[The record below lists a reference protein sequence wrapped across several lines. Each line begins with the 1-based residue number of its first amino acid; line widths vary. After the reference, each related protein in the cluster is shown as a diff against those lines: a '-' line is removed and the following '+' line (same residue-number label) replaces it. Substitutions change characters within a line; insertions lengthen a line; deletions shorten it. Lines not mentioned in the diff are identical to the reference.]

1 MFSKK
6 NKSRQVEFQDFLC
19 GTSAMDYIIQKEPY
33 EEQIEKACAFI
44 KGADAI
50 LVGAGAGASTAA
62 GLSYSGKRFTEN
74 FGEFIKKYGT
84 LHMQDMYSAGFY
96 PFPTEEA
103 KWGYWS
109 KHALLNRFEPPALPL
124 YKALFDISSKKEYFV
139 LTTNVDGQFQKSG
152 FSPEKI
158 FATQGDYAKIQC
170 QRACH
175 QKTYD
180 AENLFRKMDAARKN
194 CLVPSELVS
203 KCPVCGGKMA
213 MNLRCDDFFVE
224 DAQWHI
230 QAEKFSDFLESCK
243 SKKVVLLELGV
254 GFNTPAIIRFPFEK
268 LARENNSFT
277 LLRLNKDEPFV
288 PKSLENRSVGIG
300 GDMAQSVFDIRN
312 LCYAPKLR

>member
-1 MFSKK
+1 MFAKK

-19 GTSAMDYIIQKEPY
+19 GSTSMDYILQENSYK
-33 EEQIEKACAFI
+33 EQIEKATDFI
-44 KGADAI
+44 NGANAI
-50 LVGAGAGASTAA
+50 LVGAGAGASAAA
-62 GLSYSGKRFTEN
+62 GLSYNGKRFTEN
-74 FGEFIKKYGT
+74 FSEFIEKYGS
-84 LHMQDMYSAGFY
+84 LYMRDMYSAGFY

-124 YKALFDISSKKEYFV
+124 YKELFDISRKKEYFV
-139 LTTNVDGQFQKSG
+139 LTTNVDGQFQKAG
-152 FSPEKI
+152 FSAERI

-175 QKTYD
+175 KKTYY

-194 CLVPSELVS
+194 CIVPSELVP
-203 KCPVCGGKMA
+203 KCPVCGGRMA

-224 DAQWHI
+224 DAEWHA
-230 QAEKFSDFLESCK
+230 QAERFAGFLEFCK
-243 SKKVVLLELGV
+243 SRKVVLFELGV

-268 LARENNSFT
+268 LARENSLFT

-288 PKSLENRSVGIG
+288 PKSLGNRAVGIG
-300 GDMAQSVFDIRN
+300 GDMAQAVFDIKNRFEN
-312 LCYAPKLR
+312 